1 MKKYLNSILVVE
13 GKEDASYLSNYIDSE
28 IVTVQG
34 YEIPEAT
41 INYLKNKKVIIFTD
55 PDEAGK
61 KIRERLNSSIRDAVN
76 IEIDIKKCTRGN
88 KNGVAEC
95 EIDEILAKLKPYF
108 VEKPCKTPIYTIS
121 DLYNLGVIDNKDLRA
136 YLCETLSLGSCNNKQ
151 LLKRLNA
158 SNVQLEVVK
167 KIIEEYQHGN

>member
-61 KIRERLNSSIRDAVN
+61 KIRERLNNSIRDAVN
-76 IEIDIKKCTRGN
+76 IEIDIKKCTRGSKPSVLFVRFFYTHFN
-88 KNGVAEC
+88 DEVKNP
-95 EIDEILAKLKPYF
+95 AKLQYIAF
-108 VEKPCKTPIYTIS
+108 LTS
-121 DLYNLGVIDNKDLRA
+121 
-136 YLCETLSLGSCNNKQ
+136 
-151 LLKRLNA
+151 
-158 SNVQLEVVK
+158 
-167 KIIEEYQHGN
+167 II